1 VVIHV
6 PRDHAVSTIEKVKA
20 GWLRARIIEPREGQ
34 PAYSASP
41 EVRGLTAYTIGGTAQ
56 AANAELVRQ
65 EVLGTSE
72 GIPGGRFQ
80 LRRFPVVAAEK
91 PLTLEVSDG
100 DEWQEWT
107 QRPNFAAS
115 GPTDRHFVLDPA
127 SGQIDFGPAVRMAD
141 GALKSYGA
149 VPPRDAVVRVP
160 LYRAGGGGGGNVASR
175 ALTVLKASIPFVA
188 RVENRRAAQ
197 GGVDGETLEM
207 AKVRGP
213 IVLRTRDRAVT
224 AEDFES
230 IAREVAPEVARVKA
244 IPSGDGAD
252 AGVVRVLIVPAAG
265 SPDGRISFDQLVPAD
280 DTLERITRR
289 LDETRLVG
297 TRVVVEPPVYR
308 GVTIVARLRARHRV
322 DPARLQ
328 QDALDAL
335 FGFIHPTTGGPD
347 GTGWPFGRPILAGEV
362 YSALQRVRGTELVE
376 DVRIFSADPVT
387 GERGKPTDRLD
398 VEPNALVFSYD
409 HQVLVEAAS

>member
-1 VVIHV
+1 
-6 PRDHAVSTIEKVKA
+6 
-20 GWLRARIIEPREGQ
+20 
-34 PAYSASP
+34 
-41 EVRGLTAYTIGGTAQ
+41 
-56 AANAELVRQ
+56 
-65 EVLGTSE
+65 
-72 GIPGGRFQ
+72 
-80 LRRFPVVAAEK
+80 
-91 PLTLEVSDG
+91 
-100 DEWQEWT
+100 
-107 QRPNFAAS
+107 
-115 GPTDRHFVLDPA
+115 
-127 SGQIDFGPAVRMAD
+127 
-141 GALKSYGA
+141 
-149 VPPRDAVVRVP
+149 
-160 LYRAGGGGGGNVASR
+160 
-175 ALTVLKASIPFVA
+175 VLKASIPFVA

-224 AEDFES
+224 GEDFES

-244 IPSGDGAD
+244 IPSGDGAE
-252 AGVVRVLIVPAAG
+252 AGVVRVLIVPAVGA
-265 SPDGRISFDQLVPAD
+265 PDGRISFDQLVPAD